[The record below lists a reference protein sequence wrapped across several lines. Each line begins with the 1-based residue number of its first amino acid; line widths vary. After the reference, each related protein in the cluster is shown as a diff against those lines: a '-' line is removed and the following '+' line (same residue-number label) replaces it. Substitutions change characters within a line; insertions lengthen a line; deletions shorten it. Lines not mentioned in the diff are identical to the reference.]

1 MKCSITNSDV
11 KFDQVLV
18 EDEVQEALSSVEA
31 NRPLPIVQ
39 LNSGFLE
46 TDTLSLQTEPLSL
59 LTERTY
65 VDSLLTTLPVC
76 CLENSTSATNLCF

>member
-1 MKCSITNSDV
+1 M
-11 KFDQVLV
+11 
-18 EDEVQEALSSVEA
+18 EDDVQEALSSVEA
-31 NRPLPIVQ
+31 DCSLSIVQ

-46 TDTLSLQTEPLSL
+46 ADTLTLQTEPLGL

-76 CLENSTSATNLCF
+76 CLGYFSFSMI